1 MGNEIQGERERG
13 RGGKRRGDRWG
24 ESGRRGGGIK
34 LIETSL

>member
-1 MGNEIQGERERG
+1 MGNEIKGEREMG

-24 ESGRRGGGIK
+24 ESGRRGAIK